1 MVTFPIY
8 VLGDATSFYSV
19 INSVAMVFSSKGFI
33 LSTQLAAGLIAL
45 VACVAGLLGKMA
57 GDSKMG
63 QHPVTTPLMFGAMVA
78 FMSIPSSVTVQDIY
92 TGSTVKVDN
101 VPVLISAPA
110 SLFTTGA
117 YKLFDTANTSFQSVN
132 GSYMGVST
140 SGFVMPLKLLLSLR
154 SGIDKAE
161 PYLAASVSQF
171 IIDCI
176 PGSTTFNLTNRAGGF
191 GRSEDA
197 LKYIVDNA
205 RPSGLT
211 TYYTAANTAGTAMAC
226 QNAGVRLLA
235 DSTAFYNSP
244 QFVDMM
250 NSGLKEK
257 NPNDPKGLYKLSD
270 MEAAITN
277 VGQTGGLVAGSQ
289 QDTRAYALNAMFYH
303 RMNDTFRCLDSVG
316 SQKDFNTCTMALNQA
331 FEKWKA
337 ESISNGTFFAKMMT
351 PAIVFLQLMFFGFAP
366 IVILYSLF
374 KGAGSLGLYIK
385 YLGFGVWTS
394 SWLPFSAI
402 IQMYIQNNVADKLMS
417 IQAKHPGVLTP
428 ATFDATF
435 NDVIGTR
442 LALASDL
449 LAATP
454 MLSLAL
460 LSGSIY
466 SLSSL
471 ANKWNGQG
479 HTDPNLVTPPVQ
491 SASPLFA
498 SGSANVHRL
507 NRSHTDEG
515 GEQNTMSFSVVNGSQ
530 EASSSARRAGESNAA
545 LQSVSNVKS
554 VIDQNQ
560 WSTAYAKTAQEM
572 KQSQRGVQ
580 FNDGG
585 VTFSKGSETAVSM
598 SNEHAKALTEQTQS
612 VMALSSGLKGA
623 FVGGLAKKFGGKI
636 SEKQAEQATQKA
648 LDTMTR
654 QDAGFA
660 SKLFSDKPD
669 VREGAWK
676 QVADVAIDVADKA
689 VMAGTALAVGA
700 ELASGVGAPAV
711 PATMLAGMAVRS
723 GMKKALIA
731 GGAADGLAKGAS
743 SVVGASKDVSQ
754 KMKGANRQQLAD
766 LINSGTEGAAK
777 AAAQLTVG
785 ENEQFRNASAEQ
797 KKDAV
802 SMVANWG
809 YSTFHGSSTSNSTAD
824 SRTGSESHGITNGK
838 ALANTYQEAATR
850 IIAAEE
856 AYMKTAS
863 SGTGEAMQIN
873 VTPQQMVQRLN
884 SNPEM
889 VASIQKQVG
898 DWQQK
903 NPAAYLAARTQEEKH
918 GRWQQGNHFDEKTK
932 DLLTDLA
939 ALRNLD
945 HNFKLFDNSGVRSD
959 SNAGIEQ
966 AQGPNTQKIHDQ
978 VKGVEAATEKA
989 AGAINVGDVD
999 KGLANKV
1006 HVGAVQTDN
1015 VSPTAVVNAAFNPG
1029 NHASKTLTAAQTD
1042 ASPAKVEALK
1052 LEAQGRN
1059 TVLAAPDGDAANAM
1073 RTEKNMIA
1081 GAAFGGFAINAAG
1094 SMFQSAARGDR
1105 PGSGTAA
1112 DGNASQPGHP
1122 PAASGNAPQPNGAAQ
1137 PGQTPARPSRPA
1149 RPGKARQ

>member
-1 MVTFPIY
+1 MVNFPIY

-101 VPVLISAPA
+101 VPVLIAAPA

-117 YKLFDTANTSFQSVN
+117 YKLFDTANTSFQTVN

-176 PGSTTFNLTNRAGGF
+176 PGSTTFNLTNTAGGF

-197 LKYIVDNA
+197 IKYIVDNA

-211 TYYTAANTAGTAMAC
+211 TYYTANATAGTAMAC
-226 QNAGVRLLA
+226 QNAGQLLLT
-235 DSTAFYNSP
+235 DSTKFYNSP
-244 QFVDMM
+244 QFVDMI
-250 NSGLKEK
+250 NSRLKEK
-257 NPNDPKGLYKLSD
+257 NPNDPNGLYKLSD
-270 MEAAITN
+270 LESAITN

-303 RMNDTFRCLDSVG
+303 RINDTFRCLDSVG

-337 ESISNGTFFAKMMT
+337 EAVSNGTFFAKMMT

-417 IQAKHPGVLTP
+417 IQAKHPGILTP

-435 NDVIGTR
+435 NDIIGTR

-491 SASPLFA
+491 SAAPVFA
-498 SGSANVHRL
+498 SSSANVNRL
-507 NRSHTDEG
+507 TRGYVDEG
-515 GEQNTMSFSVVNGSQ
+515 GEQNTMAFQIFNGSQ
-530 EASSSARRAGESNAA
+530 EASASSRRAGVSNAA
-545 LQSVSNVKS
+545 LQSVSNAQS
-554 VIDQNQ
+554 AMTQNQ
-560 WSTAYAKTAQEM
+560 FATAYAKTAQQM
-572 KQSQRGVQ
+572 HQSQSGVQ
-580 FNDGG
+580 FMDGG
-585 VTFSKGSETAVSM
+585 VTFSRGSE
-598 SNEHAKALTEQTQS
+598 KAITLSVEQSKGLTEQTQGLMS
-612 VMALSSGLKGA
+612 LSSGIKGA
-623 FVGGLAKKFGGKI
+623 FVGGLAKKFVGKL
-636 SEKQAEQATQKA
+636 SEKQAAQATDKA
-648 LDTMTR
+648 IDTITR

-660 SKLFSDKPD
+660 SKLFSPD
-669 VREGAWK
+669 EGVRTNAWK
-676 QVADVAIDVADKA
+676 DVANVAIDVADGA
-689 VMAGTALAVGA
+689 MVAGTAIAVGV
-700 ELASGVGAPAV
+700 EIASGPGAVAAPATAV
-711 PATMLAGMAVRS
+711 AGMAARS
-723 GMKKALIA
+723 SMKKALIA
-731 GGAADGLAKGAS
+731 GGAADGLAKGVS
-743 SVVGASKDVSQ
+743 SVIGASKEASQ
-754 KMKGANRQQLAD
+754 KLKGANRQQLGE
-766 LINSGTEGAAK
+766 LLSSGTEANA
-777 AAAQLTVG
+777 
-785 ENEQFRNASAEQ
+785 RASAELAVSENDQFKTASAAQ

-802 SMVANWG
+802 GVVANWG
-809 YSTFHGSSTSNSTAD
+809 YNTFHGSSTTNSNTDAK
-824 SRTGSESHGITNGK
+824 TKTETHTVANGQT
-838 ALANTYQEAATR
+838 LANTYQEAATS
-850 IIAAEE
+850 IINAEE
-856 AYMKTAS
+856 AYMKTSS
-863 SGTGEAMQIN
+863 SGTGETMQITVN
-873 VTPQQMVQRLN
+873 PQQMVQRLN
-884 SNPEM
+884 SSPEM
-889 VASIQKQVG
+889 VADIQKQVAN
-898 DWQQK
+898 WQQTDPKKFEDARKEEVK
-903 NPAAYLAARTQEEKH
+903 NGK
-918 GRWQQGNHFDEKTK
+918 WQMGNHFGEATK
-932 DLLTDLA
+932 EFLTDLA
-939 ALRNLD
+939 TLKRVD
-945 HNFKLFDNSGVRSD
+945 PNFKLFDNSEGRSD
-959 SNAGIEQ
+959 ANAGIEKPH
-966 AQGPNTQKIHDQ
+966 GPDTKKIHDQ
-978 VKGVEAATEKA
+978 VKEVEGVTAKA
-989 AGAINVGDVD
+989 AGGIKVGDVD
-999 KGLANKV
+999 KNLAGKV
-1006 HVGAVQTDN
+1006 HTGSVASAD
-1015 VSPTAVVNAAFNPG
+1015 VSPNAVVNAAFNPG
-1029 NHASKTLTAAQTD
+1029 NHASRTLTAASTD
-1042 ASPAKVEALK
+1042 TSPVMVEGMK
-1052 LEAQGRN
+1052 LDAQRHS
-1059 TVLAAPDGDAANAM
+1059 TELQAPGGDKPAEM
-1073 RTEKNMIA
+1073 RTEKQMMGA
-1081 GAAFGGFAINAAG
+1081 AAFGGFAVNAAG
-1094 SMFQSAARGDR
+1094 NMFHNPVKGDGPG
-1105 PGSGTAA
+1105 PGSVGA
-1112 DGNASQPGHP
+1112 GNAAQQGQP
-1122 PAASGNAPQPNGAAQ
+1122 PAAGTSAPQPGGSANPAQ
-1137 PGQTPARPSRPA
+1137 GSPSRPSRPA
-1149 RPGKARQ
+1149 RQGKPR

>member
-1 MVTFPIY
+1 MVNFPIY

-19 INSVAMVFSSKGFI
+19 INSVAMVFSAKGFI

-57 GDSKMG
+57 GDSKLG

-117 YKLFDTANTSFQSVN
+117 YKLFDTANTSFQTVN

-176 PGSTTFNLTNRAGGF
+176 PGSTTFKLTNTAGGF

-197 LKYIVDNA
+197 IKYIVDNA

-211 TYYTAANTAGTAMAC
+211 TYYTEYATAGTAMAC
-226 QNAGVRLLA
+226 QNAGQLLVT
-235 DSTAFYNSP
+235 DSAKFYNSS
-244 QFVDMM
+244 QFVEMI

-270 MEAAITN
+270 LESAITN
-277 VGQTGGLVAGSQ
+277 VGQVGGLVAGSQ

-303 RMNDTFRCLDSVG
+303 RINDTFRCLDSVG

-337 ESISNGTFFAKMMT
+337 EAISNGTFFAKMMT
-351 PAIVFLQLMFFGFAP
+351 PAIVFLQLMFFGFGP

-374 KGAGSLGLYIK
+374 KGAGSIGLYIK

-435 NDVIGTR
+435 NDIIGTR

-491 SASPLFA
+491 SASPVFA
-498 SGSANVHRL
+498 SSSANVNRL
-507 NRSHTDEG
+507 TRGFVDEG
-515 GEQNTMSFSVVNGSQ
+515 GEQNTMSFSVVNGTQ
-530 EASSSARRAGESNAA
+530 EASASSRRVGESNAA
-545 LQSVSNVKS
+545 LQSVSNAQS
-554 VIDQNQ
+554 VMTQNQ
-560 WSTAYAKTAQEM
+560 FATAYAKTAQQM
-572 KQSQRGVQ
+572 HQSQSGVQ
-580 FNDGG
+580 FMDGG
-585 VTFSKGSETAVSM
+585 VTFSRGSEKAVTLSEEQ
-598 SNEHAKALTEQTQS
+598 SKALAEQTKGTMS
-612 VMALSSGLKGA
+612 LTSGISGA

-636 SEKQAEQATQKA
+636 SEKQAEQATHKA
-648 LDTMTR
+648 IDTITR

-660 SKLFSDKPD
+660 SKLFSPD
-669 VREGAWK
+669 EGVRTNAWK
-676 QVADVAIDVADKA
+676 DVANVAIDIADGA
-689 VMAGTALAVGA
+689 MVAGTAIAVGTEIA
-700 ELASGVGAPAV
+700 TGAGALAAPATAV
-711 PATMLAGMAVRS
+711 AGMAARS
-723 GMKKALIA
+723 SMKKALIA
-731 GGAADGLAKGAS
+731 GGAADGLAKGVS
-743 SVVGASKDVSQ
+743 SV
-754 KMKGANRQQLAD
+754 
-766 LINSGTEGAAK
+766 IGAAK
-777 AAAQLTVG
+777 DAPSKLQKANGRQLTELLSSDTNAEARAAADLTVS
-785 ENEQFRNASAEQ
+785 ESEQFKTASAAQ

-802 SMVANWG
+802 GVVANWG
-809 YSTFHGSSTSNSTAD
+809 YNTFHGSSTTKSNSD
-824 SRTGSESHGITNGK
+824 SKAKSETHTVANGQT
-838 ALANTYQEAATR
+838 LANTYQEAATR
-850 IIAAEE
+850 IINAEE
-856 AYMKTAS
+856 AYMKTS
-863 SGTGEAMQIN
+863 TSGTGEAMQITVN
-873 VTPQQMVQRLN
+873 PQQMVQRLN
-884 SNPEM
+884 SSPEM
-889 VASIQKQVG
+889 VKDIQKQIES
-898 DWQQK
+898 WKQK
-903 NPAAYLAARTQEEKH
+903 DPIGFEAARKEEVNK
-918 GRWQQGNHFDEKTK
+918 GKWQMGNHFNEPTK
-932 DLLTDLA
+932 EFLTDLA
-939 ALRNLD
+939 TIRKLD
-945 HNFKLFDNSGVRSD
+945 PNFKLFDNNAARSD
-959 SNAGIEQ
+959 ANAGIEKPH
-966 AQGPNTQKIHDQ
+966 GPDTKKIHGQ
-978 VKGVEAATEKA
+978 VKEVENVTAKA
-989 AGAINVGDVD
+989 AGAIKVGDVD
-999 KGLANKV
+999 KNLAGKV
-1006 HVGAVQTDN
+1006 HTGSVAQAD
-1015 VSPTAVVNAAFNPG
+1015 VSPNAVVNAAFNPG
-1029 NHASKTLTAAQTD
+1029 NHASRTLAAASTD
-1042 ASPAKVEALK
+1042 TSPALVEGMK
-1052 LEAQGRN
+1052 LDAQHRN
-1059 TVLAAPDGDAANAM
+1059 TELQAPEGDKPAAM
-1073 RTEKNMIA
+1073 RTEKQRMGA
-1081 GAAFGGFAINAAG
+1081 AAFGGFAANAAG
-1094 SMFQSAARGDR
+1094 NMFHNPMTGDGRG
-1105 PGSGTAA
+1105 PGSASA
-1112 DGNASQPGHP
+1112 GNAAQQGQP
-1122 PAASGNAPQPNGAAQ
+1122 PAAGTSAPQPGSSASPEQ
-1137 PGQTPARPSRPA
+1137 GSPSRPSRPA
-1149 RPGKARQ
+1149 RQGKPR

>member
-63 QHPVTTPLMFGAMVA
+63 QHPITTPLMFGAMVA

-117 YKLFDTANTSFQSVN
+117 YKLFDTANTSFQSIN

-176 PGSTTFNLTNRAGGF
+176 PGSTTFNLTNKVGGF

-197 LKYIVDNA
+197 IKYIVDNA

-211 TYYTAANTAGTAMAC
+211 TYYTAAETAGTAMAC
-226 QNAGVRLLA
+226 QNAGTRLLT

-244 QFVDMM
+244 QFVDMI
-250 NSGLKEK
+250 NSGLNEK
-257 NPNDPKGLYKLSD
+257 NPNDPQGLYKLSD
-270 MEAAITN
+270 METAITN
-277 VGQTGGLVAGSQ
+277 VGQMGGLVAGSQ

-337 ESISNGTFFAKMMT
+337 EAVSNGTFFSKMMT

-402 IQMYIQNNVADKLMS
+402 IQMYIQNNVSDKLMS
-417 IQAKHPGVLTP
+417 IQARHPGILTP

-491 SASPLFA
+491 SASPVFA
-498 SGSANVHRL
+498 SGSANVNRL

-515 GEQNTMSFSVVNGSQ
+515 GELNTMSFSVVNGSQ
-530 EASSSARRAGESNAA
+530 ETSSSARRDGESNAA
-545 LQSVSNVKS
+545 LESVSNVKS
-554 VIDQNQ
+554 VLEQNQ
-560 WSTAYAKTAQEM
+560 WSTAYAKTAQET
-572 KQSQRGVQ
+572 KQSQRGIQ

-585 VTFSKGSETAVSM
+585 VTFSRGSETAVSLN
-598 SNEHAKALTEQTQS
+598 SEHAKGLTEQTQS
-612 VMALSSGLKGA
+612 IMGLSSGIKGA

-636 SEKQAEQATQKA
+636 SEKQAEQATGKA
-648 LDTMTR
+648 IDTLTK

-660 SKLFSDKPD
+660 SKLFSDKPE

-676 QVADVAIDVADKA
+676 QVANTAIDVADTA
-689 VMAGTALAVGA
+689 MLAGTALAVGA
-700 ELASGVGAPAV
+700 EVASGIGAAAAPAT
-711 PATMLAGMAVRS
+711 AIAGMAARS
-723 GMKKALIA
+723 SMKKALIA
-731 GGAADGLAKGAS
+731 GGAADGLAKGVS

-754 KMKGANRQQLAD
+754 KMKGANGQQLSE
-766 LINSGTEGAAK
+766 LINSGTQGGAK
-777 AAAQLTVG
+777 AAAELTVG
-785 ENEQFRNASAEQ
+785 ESEQFRNASAEQ

-802 SMVANWG
+802 GVVANWG
-809 YSTFHGSSTSNSTAD
+809 YSTFHGSSTTNSTGD
-824 SRTGSESHGITNGK
+824 SKTRSETHGITNGK

-850 IIAAEE
+850 IIAAED

-863 SGTGEAMQIN
+863 SGSGEAMQISVN
-873 VTPQQMVQRLN
+873 PQQMVQRLN

-889 VASIQKQVG
+889 VANIHKQVG

-903 NPAAYLAARTQEEKH
+903 NPAAFKAARDQEEKN
-918 GRWQQGNHFDEKTK
+918 GRWLQGNHFDEKTK
-932 DLLTDLA
+932 DLLTDLST
-939 ALRNLD
+939 LRNLD
-945 HNFKLFDNSGVRSD
+945 HNFKLFDTTGARSD
-959 SNAGIEQ
+959 SNAGIDH
-966 AQGPNTQKIHDQ
+966 AQGPNTKKVHDE
-978 VKGVEAATEKA
+978 VKGVEQATNRA

-999 KGLANKV
+999 KGLSKKV
-1006 HVGAVQTDN
+1006 HVGAVEGSDI
-1015 VSPTAVVNAAFNPG
+1015 SPTAVVNAAFNPG
-1029 NHASKTLTAAQTD
+1029 NHASRTLTAAQTD
-1042 ASPAKVEALK
+1042 NSPVQVEKLK
-1052 LEAQGRN
+1052 LQAQGRN
-1059 TVLAAPDGDAANAM
+1059 TVLTAPDGNAASEM
-1073 RTEKNMIA
+1073 RTEKKAIA
-1081 GAAFGGFAINAAG
+1081 ATAFGGAAINAVG
-1094 SMFQSAARGDR
+1094 SMYQP
-1105 PGSGTAA
+1105 PGKADKPDNGTVAG
-1112 DGNASQPGHP
+1112 GNASQPGHP
-1122 PAASGNAPQPNGAAQ
+1122 PAASGNAPQPNGHAQ
-1137 PGQTPARPSRPA
+1137 PSQSERPSRPA
-1149 RPGKARQ
+1149 RPGKSR